1 MTNSNKIDETA
12 YTAKAQTLTH
22 KEGIGGF
29 SLIELIVSMALT
41 LVILGVAVATFSS
54 ALGTRERESSKTD
67 AITSAEAAI
76 NIMSREI
83 GNSGYGLTTNGVV
96 LADSTDKRLH
106 FRTNTSNNDFATTG
120 PDEDVTFYYDLAS
133 QSVVRYDANT
143 GITSGII
150 NRVSDVDFV
159 YRNYAPDGTSSL
171 GAAALNTGRITIILQ
186 VILFNVRGQ
195 PTNQRVQ
202 VTSDITLRNST
213 YMLGQY

>member
-1 MTNSNKIDETA
+1 MTNSNKIDETD
-12 YTAKAQTLTH
+12 YPAKAKIPNH
-22 KEGIGGF
+22 KEAIDGF

-83 GNSGYGLTTNGVV
+83 GNSGFGLTTNGVV

-106 FRTNTSNNDFATTG
+106 FRTNTDNNNFTTTG
-120 PDEDVTFYYDLAS
+120 PGEDVTFYYDAAS

-150 NRVSDVDFV
+150 NRVSDVDFF
-159 YRNYAPDGTSSL
+159 YRNYASNGTSSL
-171 GAAALNTGRITIILQ
+171 GAAALNTARITIILQ
-186 VILFNVRGQ
+186 VILFDVRGQ

-202 VTSDITLRNST
+202 VTSDVTLRNSP